1 MKKSANPTIANA
13 AILLSIFLFVGRGL
27 GLIRETLFAGY
38 FGLSRNFDLFLVITI
53 VPLIIPT
60 ILSYIAQNFFIP
72 KYLKLKS
79 TDHKA
84 SKVFFVNSIYQFLFL
99 GIAISLILILLKNS
113 LIHSLLYGISVSEYE
128 IVKVIFVIYSLAI
141 PFSAVFA
148 VLASYSQAEY
158 DFQSPVIAQTLL
170 NVFVILSVLF
180 LASVKNVQSI
190 AYGYFGG
197 NIIQTLYLY
206 LILRF
211 KYKFN
216 FIRPKFL
223 EGISQFNFSFLMIV
237 IIEFLNQLFPFID
250 RSFYNSVNKG
260 GISALNY
267 STNLYLLPLSVL
279 SISYS
284 TVMFPKMNDLMTRI
298 NTHDLKNK
306 LNSFLSTNIFIFS
319 LISAIY
325 IYFGDSIIKILFQR
339 GNFSSYDT
347 AHTNELLL
355 VLSASFIFYSI
366 YTVLN
371 KLIYSLGYLK
381 QLLILSISVLIIK
394 YLIISLFIDSL
405 QEKILALS
413 TSITYLVLFLVAN
426 FILSKELG
434 KNWNKNLVSQIILN
448 IFNVIFSLIIVN
460 VLFNSS
466 ENFSKFQGVPKLLG
480 FTMIFFLNAAFIKLN
495 AFEVLK
501 NSIFNIFYRLVKIGV
516 N

>member
-1 MKKSANPTIANA
+1 
-13 AILLSIFLFVGRGL
+13 
-27 GLIRETLFAGY
+27 
-38 FGLSRNFDLFLVITI
+38 
-53 VPLIIPT
+53 
-60 ILSYIAQNFFIP
+60 
-72 KYLKLKS
+72 
-79 TDHKA
+79 
-84 SKVFFVNSIYQFLFL
+84 
-99 GIAISLILILLKNS
+99 
-113 LIHSLLYGISVSEYE
+113 
-128 IVKVIFVIYSLAI
+128 
-141 PFSAVFA
+141 
-148 VLASYSQAEY
+148 
-158 DFQSPVIAQTLL
+158 
-170 NVFVILSVLF
+170 
-180 LASVKNVQSI
+180 
-190 AYGYFGG
+190 
-197 NIIQTLYLY
+197 
-206 LILRF
+206 
-211 KYKFN
+211 
-216 FIRPKFL
+216 
-223 EGISQFNFSFLMIV
+223 
-237 IIEFLNQLFPFID
+237 
-250 RSFYNSVNKG
+250 
-260 GISALNY
+260 
-267 STNLYLLPLSVL
+267 
-279 SISYS
+279 
-284 TVMFPKMNDLMTRI
+284 MNDLMTRI

-501 NSIFNIFYRLVKIGV
+501 NSIFNIFYRLVKIRV